1 MRNPW
6 CEMFQAYAPA
16 SPNATRS
23 PTRSARSR
31 PPRTRRASTSLES
44 PLLDA

>member
-16 SPNATRS
+16 SPNATMS
-23 PTRSARSR
+23 PAREPAAAHPDPPASR
-31 PPRTRRASTSLES
+31 T
-44 PLLDA
+44 